1 MQFSRLR
8 LSGFKSFVDPVD
20 LDILPGL
27 TGVVGPNGCGKSNL
41 LEALRWVMGETSY
54 KSMRGSGMEDV
65 IFSGT
70 TSRPSRNH
78 AEVALYLDND
88 DHSAPSEYNDE
99 ELLEIIRR
107 IERDAGSAYRINGRD
122 VRAKDVQLLFADAST
137 GARSTALVKQG
148 QIGELINSKPES
160 RRRILEEAA
169 GISGLHSRRHEAE
182 LRLRAAESNLE
193 KLDETMGQMEGQ
205 LRALRRQARQATR
218 YRALSG
224 QIRQTEA
231 LAFHV
236 QWNMIVSQLAEIE
249 TALQGIKG
257 DVQDKTQAA
266 ARASTLQSE
275 LQASLTP
282 LREEEAAAAAALRRL
297 TIEREN
303 LDAEERRAREMI
315 ERLQRQCSDLQADQ
329 AREQLQVDDASTQT
343 THIAEEIKSLEAE
356 NSQDAA
362 EVEAAAQNNLAD
374 KTATLEALE
383 AMLDEQTRAV
393 ADRAARHQALT
404 QEIQITR
411 MRLERL
417 QAQAQERQAQQQNLR
432 ESCPPEDTHS
442 ELFTRKQAAED
453 RLTQLTQALHDI
465 HNAVRESENKV
476 EASEAPVKAARA
488 LAERLI
494 GERAALSALFARP
507 DSTDYPS
514 IVDALSVEVGYE
526 MALGAALGDDLI
538 ASSDETAPAHWRNLP
553 PLALRAALPDGVIA
567 LSDFV
572 SGVSSL
578 ERRLTQVGVVR
589 DKGQARELQSQLAL
603 GQRLV
608 SLEGDLWR
616 WDGYCAAAEAPTAA
630 AQRLAQRN
638 RLKEVGEELKRAE
651 ADLQRKEAAL
661 ADLKQEHRDFLD
673 REANGRVAV
682 DEARDLLAKIRDD
695 LTEDTRQREDYQA
708 RSTAIAEALQAIE
721 SDLAEQTTARKKSE
735 AELASLPDEQ
745 VMHEKS
751 QNLRQQVAE
760 ARVAASEARAAFDQL
775 RSQRQLREA
784 RLEKLRGEFSSW
796 QGRHQAA
803 VAQVE
808 ALGQRHRA
816 VSADLERVAGEPA
829 QIEARKTSL
838 IELIQAAE
846 IDRKTKA
853 DTLAAAETSLAA
865 ADRDARAIQTALSEA
880 REALARHEANRENA
894 KQREEEISR
903 KIREVLQVEPEKALA
918 LADHDADK
926 PLPEITDIETRLEK
940 FRRERESLGGVNLQA
955 DSEADEIEA
964 QLTVM
969 RTERDDLGQAINKLR
984 YGIGQLNREG
994 RERLLAAFESVNTH
1008 FQRLFTQLFGGGTAR
1023 LELTESDDPLE
1034 AGLEII
1040 AHPPG
1045 KKPQMMSLLSGGEQA
1060 LTAMAMIFAVFLT
1073 NPSPI
1078 CVLDEVDAPLDDA
1091 NVERFCQMIREIAD
1105 ETKTRFLL
1113 ITHHALTMAR
1123 VDRLF
1128 GVTMQEQGV
1137 SSLISVDLAQAEVYA
1152 ESGGA
1157 IDDDLDKMNISK

>member
-54 KSMRGSGMEDV
+54 KSMRGAGMEDV

-70 TSRPSRNH
+70 TSRPSRNN
-78 AEVALYLDND
+78 AEVALYLENN

-182 LRLRAAESNLE
+182 LRLRAAETNLE
-193 KLDETMGQMEGQ
+193 KLDETMGQMESQ

-231 LAFHV
+231 LVFHV
-236 QWNMIVSQLAEIE
+236 QWHMIVTQLAEIE
-249 TALQGIKG
+249 TALQTIKT

-266 ARASTLQSE
+266 ARASTVQSE

-282 LREEEAAAAAALRRL
+282 LREAEAASAAALRRL

-315 ERLQRQCSDLQADQ
+315 ERLQRQCADLQADQ
-329 AREQLQVDDASTQT
+329 AREQLQVNDASTQT
-343 THIAEEIKSLEAE
+343 AAIAEEIKLLESE

-362 EVEAAAQNNLAD
+362 QVEAAAQNNLAE
-374 KTATLEALE
+374 KAAALETLEAE
-383 AMLDEQTRAV
+383 LDTQTRAV
-393 ADRAARHQALT
+393 ADRAARQQALT
-404 QEIQITR
+404 QEIEIAR
-411 MRLERL
+411 LRLERL
-417 QAQAQERQAQQQNLR
+417 QAQAQERQAQQQNLKQ
-432 ESCPPEDTHS
+432 SCPPEDMHS
-442 ELFTRKQAAED
+442 ELFARKQAAEENLA
-453 RLTQLTQALHDI
+453 RLTQMLHEV
-465 HNAVRESENKV
+465 HGAVQDAENKV
-476 EASEAPVKAARA
+476 EAGEAPLKAARA

-507 DSTDYPS
+507 DGANYPS
-514 IVDALSVEVGYE
+514 IVDALAVEAGYE

-538 ASSDETAPAHWRNLP
+538 ASSDETAPAHWRSLP
-553 PLALRAALPDGVIA
+553 PLEVRAALPAGVTP

-572 SGVSSL
+572 SGVKSL

-589 DKGQARELQSQLAL
+589 DKAQAKELQKQLAL

-608 SLEGDLWR
+608 SIDGDLWR

-638 RLKEVGEELKRAE
+638 RLKEIGEELKRAE
-651 ADLQRKEAAL
+651 ADLQRQEAEL
-661 ADLKQEHRDFLD
+661 ADLKQEHRDYLD
-673 REANGRVAV
+673 REAAGRIAV
-682 DEARDLLAKIRDD
+682 DEARDLLGKIRDE
-695 LTEDTRQREDYQA
+695 LSEDTRQREDFQA
-708 RSTAIAEALQAIE
+708 RSAAIAEALEAIQN
-721 SDLAEQTTARKKSE
+721 DMAEQTAAHDRAE
-735 AELASLPDEQ
+735 AEMAGLPNEQ
-745 VMHEKS
+745 AMQEKS
-751 QNLRQQVAE
+751 QQLRQHVAE
-760 ARVAASEARAAFDQL
+760 ARVAASEARTAFDQL

-784 RLEKLRGEFSSW
+784 RLEKLQADFTSW

-803 VAQVE
+803 VAQVD
-808 ALGQRHRA
+808 ALGERLNMVR
-816 VSADLERVAGEPA
+816 ADLDRVAGEPE
-829 QIEARKTSL
+829 QIEARKASL
-838 IELIQAAE
+838 IELIQTAE
-846 IDRKTKA
+846 LDRKTKA
-853 DTLAAAETSLAA
+853 DTLAEAETSLAA
-865 ADRDARAIQTALSEA
+865 ADREARAIQTALSEV
-880 REALARHEANRENA
+880 REALARQEANRENA
-894 KQREEEISR
+894 KQREEEIGR
-903 KIREVLQVEPEKALA
+903 KIREVLQVEPDKVLA
-918 LADHDADK
+918 LADHEDDK
-926 PLPEITDIETRLEK
+926 PLPEISDIEARLEK
-940 FRRERESLGGVNLQA
+940 FRREREGLGGVNLQA

-964 QLTVM
+964 QLSEM

-1137 SSLISVDLAQAEVYA
+1137 SSLISVDLAQAERYA

-1157 IDDDLDKMNISK
+1157 IEDDFDQRDIG